1 MLLYVPTTVGYIFL
15 NNPQVTSYNA
25 SYVIHTKNKCPI
37 CTSVTTEL
45 PKKETTSWCPSL
57 VRQCL
62 KLIVSL
68 PQRTTTTAQPA
79 LKNTGPLSDKQ
90 LCCPMSTGRANP
102 VLWAARPHADLGQ
115 TMTNCRHFR
124 DKLYILFRNKTQ
136 YNLTKVSTKI
146 NYIAMSSIT

>member
-15 NNPQVTSYNA
+15 NNPHVTSCNA

-68 PQRTTTTAQPA
+68 PQRTTTTAQHA
-79 LKNTGPLSDKQ
+79 LKNTGPFQDRQQASY
-90 LCCPMSTGRANP
+90 PSTAKVSRRKKKCSLLKI
-102 VLWAARPHADLGQ
+102 VGQ
-115 TMTNCRHFR
+115 TVVLPYVYRESKPCIMCGPATC
-124 DKLYILFRNKTQ
+124 
-136 YNLTKVSTKI
+136 
-146 NYIAMSSIT
+146 